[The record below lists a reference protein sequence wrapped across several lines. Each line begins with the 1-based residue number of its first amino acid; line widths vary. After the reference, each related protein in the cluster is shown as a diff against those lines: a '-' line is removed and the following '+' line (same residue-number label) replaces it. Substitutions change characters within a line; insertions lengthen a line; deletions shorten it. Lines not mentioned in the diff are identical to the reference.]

1 MSQLFAAEA
10 TASPGLSEL
19 LALRLPDGVVQIPSP
34 SRPRVDR
41 AKLVSSI
48 LSDLAC
54 CHLVFFCSNPGH
66 GATSLAVDIAYRL
79 SSLDRPP
86 VFLDVS
92 ELKPSAQPDVLAHA
106 DALLA
111 ERCIDSEDEELVIV
125 VDGLHGLDEHHC
137 ARIAR
142 MVGRL
147 VRRATVILLGG
158 AECALL
164 SDVLP
169 EHRCVKAHDLLVF
182 RSELVSWARG
192 LEDEKT
198 LKGLFDA
205 TGGIPCLVE
214 SRVMATA
221 PRDDPSQRHAAYR
234 RRRAALLVDAIGGPI
249 IDEERHLRCALALLG
264 EGTIAE
270 VQALGVR
277 CVPEI
282 VSFSREECPV
292 LGIDALGARF
302 AVVGNGT
309 CPGSCVDEAAWRY
322 PDLVFDVV
330 QHLVSRGSFA
340 QAIAVAVRCVDSVD
354 MLSVAAAFPVELFD
368 AGGASLLHATLEAA
382 HDPECSEADLRRVEA
397 VLDVAAGREVDL
409 SECALGAGAVPEQIR
424 LLRRVC
430 DLYEAGVGVLE
441 RASSAD
447 RREGGV
453 AWLVRDASR
462 SRLAAHLRA
471 RSHILCG
478 DFASVLKVLAREE
491 GRPPGPMTLGAALLV
506 VDSYLCA
513 RLQGRTVSLGEKG
526 ALADALAFLRT
537 SMPEPW
543 AFYEEALCWV
553 ADTACGVRA
562 IGPGWADAL
571 ALAQRRGDGALA
583 SLVQCGMALSD
594 LASGNLDGAAAH
606 AQASLEGPGG
616 PWAASCCSVVAAMG
630 RARADGCWSD
640 AKEWPGEPFGAVA
653 EAVAYG
659 LSGSR
664 NKAEERRVRARLASE
679 RCDAASALL
688 LEAALAMVEDEGN
701 EGIWRLLP
709 ESWRRP
715 LRARTPGAA
724 RLAPVAER
732 ARISVSVLGK
742 SQVTVDGRPLEPRAW
757 RRGSARALV
766 SYLAVKEG
774 HMAYRNEVVPAFWPD
789 RKPDECLSLFYQMMS
804 AARRALGA
812 VKRGPQPLQ
821 GRNGVVALSED
832 LVECDIDRLRDL
844 LATVL
849 GPGPED
855 ERLDAA
861 LSAMALYAGGLHVPR
876 TGPGFQF
883 FSAEHDLLES
893 RYVDALLRAA
903 SLSHGC
909 SRQHDGLV
917 LAQAAYGLCPG
928 RDDVAACYVRLLL
941 EVGRCSEA
949 AHVCLEHRQKT
960 RSLFG
965 SGPTPEFEALFLE
978 VKERVRGL
986 CLTVE

>member
-1 MSQLFAAEA
+1 M
-10 TASPGLSEL
+10 SEL
-19 LALRLPDGVVQIPSP
+19 LAFNATVSPGLAELLLPRLPAGVVQTPP
-34 SRPRVDR
+34 PGRPRVSR

-48 LSDLAC
+48 LSDLSC
-54 CHLVFFCSNPGH
+54 CHLAFFCSNPGH
-66 GATSLAVDIAYRL
+66 GATSVATDVAYRL
-79 SSLDRPP
+79 GSLDRPP
-86 VFLDVS
+86 LFLDVT
-92 ELKPSAQPDVLAHA
+92 ELRPSSQPEVFAQVDG
-106 DALLA
+106 LLT
-111 ERCIDSEDEELVIV
+111 EQRVDSEDEELVLV
-125 VDGLHGLDEHHC
+125 VDGLHGLDERDCVH
-137 ARIAR
+137 IAK
-142 MVGRL
+142 MVTRL

-169 EHRCVKAHDLLVF
+169 EHRCVKAHDLLAL
-182 RSELVSWARG
+182 RSELVAWAQG

-198 LKGLFDA
+198 LKDLFDA

-234 RRRAALLVDAIGGPI
+234 RRRASLLLDAVAGPI
-249 IDEERHLRCALALLG
+249 IDEERRLRCALVLLG

-282 VSFSREECPV
+282 VSSSREECPV

-302 AVVGNGT
+302 SAVGSYT
-309 CPGSCVDEAAWRY
+309 CPAACVDEAAWRY
-322 PDLVFDVV
+322 PDLVFDIV

-340 QAIAVAVRCVDSVD
+340 QAIAVADRCVDSVD

-368 AGGASLLHATLEAA
+368 AGGASLLHATLAAA
-382 HDPECSEADLRRVEA
+382 HESECSDVDLRRVSA
-397 VLDVAAGREVDL
+397 VLDVADGRTPDL
-409 SECALGAGAVPEQIR
+409 SERALGAGAVPEQIR

-430 DLYEAGVGVLE
+430 GLYETGVGALGRVLP
-441 RASSAD
+441 AD
-447 RREGGV
+447 KGEGGV

-471 RSHILCG
+471 RAHILRG
-478 DFASVLKVLAREE
+478 DFAGVLRVLAREE
-491 GRPPGPMTLGAALLV
+491 GRPSGPLTLGGALLT

-513 RLQGRTVSLGEKG
+513 RLQGRSVSLGEKG

-543 AFYEEALCWV
+543 ASYEEAFCWV
-553 ADTACGVRA
+553 ADTACGAGVS
-562 IGPGWADAL
+562 GVGWADAL
-571 ALAQRRGDGALA
+571 AMARRRGDEAVA
-583 SLVQCGMALSD
+583 SIVQCGMALAD
-594 LASGNLDGAAAH
+594 LASGNFDSASAH

-616 PWAASCCSVVAAMG
+616 PWAASCCSLVVAMG
-630 RARADGCWSD
+630 RARADGCWGD
-640 AKEWPGEPFGAVA
+640 DEEWPGEPLGAAA

-664 NKAEERRVRARLASE
+664 DKARERRVRARLASE

-688 LEAALAMVEDEGN
+688 MKTALAMEDEGL
-701 EGIWRLLP
+701 WRLLP

-715 LRARTPGAA
+715 LRARTPGAS
-724 RLAPVAER
+724 RLAPAPEH
-732 ARISVSVLGK
+732 ARVQVSVLGK
-742 SQVTVDGRPLEPRAW
+742 SRVTVDGQVLEPRSW

-766 SYLAVKEG
+766 AYLAVKEG
-774 HMAYRNEVVPAFWPD
+774 HMAYRSEIVPAFWPD
-789 RKPDECLSLFYQMMS
+789 RKSEECLPVFYQMMS
-804 AARRALGA
+804 AARRALGGP
-812 VKRGPQPLQ
+812 KSGPQPLQ
-821 GRNGVVALSED
+821 GRNGIVALSED

-903 SLSHGC
+903 SLSPGC
-909 SRQHDGLV
+909 SREHDGIV

-941 EVGRCSEA
+941 DVGRCSEA
-949 AHVCLEHRQKT
+949 AQVCLEHRQKT
-960 RSLFG
+960 RSLLG
-965 SGPTPEFEALFLE
+965 SGPAPEFEALFLE
-978 VKERVRGL
+978 VKQRVRGL